1 MCAGKTLQSISLMAS
16 LSLEQ
21 RLPRPHLVVVPLSV
35 LGNWLREV
43 AFWCPQL
50 KAQKFHGNREER
62 LAQKDALMEEGG
74 FDVCVTTYETVA
86 QEVSA
91 LRKID
96 FEMLVIDEAHRL
108 KNESSK
114 LSSLLR
120 QLSSARRLL
129 LTGTPIQNNLHELWA
144 LLNFLYPE
152 VFTSVCARARSPP
165 ARHAV
170 SPPRLTA
177 SKLVRAMPHASER
190 PSFDAVVFFG
200 TSVGDL

>member
-129 LTGTPIQNNLHELWA
+129 LTGTPIQ
-144 LLNFLYPE
+144 
-152 VFTSVCARARSPP
+152 VGTSHLPRSPP
-165 ARHAV
+165 SHTFSHLV
-170 SPPRLTA
+170 SPPP
-177 SKLVRAMPHASER
+177 PHRHPDSEQ
-190 PSFDAVVFFG
+190 PS
-200 TSVGDL
+200 